1 MNVCDQQISISNS
14 DILRTFLWLLYFYVS
29 IIIID
34 VKYGFETRMLR
45 KMEKKGKWKE
55 ENEVIL

>member
-1 MNVCDQQISISNS
+1 MFEAGIC
-14 DILRTFLWLLYFYVS
+14 ILFCVS